1 MTRLVS
7 DASKRRMHEAAASNP
22 ADVGAYSPE
31 EVDSHIDDTGIH
43 RRRFERSVQIA
54 SPSATRRMLFYTER
68 ALTLLDIWAVVRGTT
83 PSVKY
88 FIKWAVD
95 LEGVV
100 LAAVNPGVTVTN
112 TTTGAAAGAL
122 DNSAIAAGSWVWI
135 QTDNESGT
143 VDELAVTVILQ
154 EA

>member
-7 DASKRRMHEAAASNP
+7 DTSRRRMHQEAASDP
-22 ADVGAYSPE
+22 GDVGMNTPQQL
-31 EVDSHIDDTGIH
+31 DDHVADTTLH
-43 RRRFERSVQIA
+43 RRRFDRSVQIA
-54 SPSATRRMLFYTER
+54 SPSAARRMLFYTER

-83 PSVKY
+83 PSAKY

-95 LEGVV
+95 LSGLTVD
-100 LAAVNPGVTVTN
+100 AVNAGVTVTN
-112 TTTGAAAGAL
+112 TTTGASAGAL
-122 DNSAIAAGSWVWI
+122 DNTAIAAGSWVWI
-135 QTDNESGT
+135 ETSDESGT

>member
-7 DASKRRMHEAAASNP
+7 DASKRRMHEEAASNP
-22 ADVGAYSPE
+22 SDVGIYSPE
-31 EVDSHIDDTGIH
+31 EVDSHIDDIGIH
-43 RRRFERSVQIA
+43 RRRFDRSVQIA
-54 SPSATRRMLFYTER
+54 SPSGARRMLLYTER
-68 ALTLLDIWAVVRGTT
+68 ALTLLDIRAVVRGTT

-95 LEGVV
+95 LSGLTV
-100 LAAVNPGVTVTN
+100 AAVNAGVTVTN
-112 TTTGAAAGAL
+112 TTTGASAGAL
-122 DNSAIAAGSWVWI
+122 DNTAIAAGSWVWI
-135 QTDNESGT
+135 ETSDESGT